1 MFAINFIVL
10 LDILELNLMPLLS
23 RQRYFFRMIS
33 QYNFIALLVAQ
44 LSSITLVKR
53 TMHFTMIMCIKA
65 CNFCYGSSILTRIY
79 TMPLTSE
86 GRELCR
92 KLFEQWN
99 DMANFDKREAIG
111 YLICGLNHLKQDHR
125 MRKWPIRFLRIM
137 YRNSAGGKYP
147 MRRKDV
153 SKLIILFLGN
163 GFELW
168 CISTYIL
175 LQIVASDIS
184 NKSLHARLTIR
195 QIVNTHEAALK
206 NSKLIRYYD
215 LGNFQW
221 RPIDIE

>member
-1 MFAINFIVL
+1 
-10 LDILELNLMPLLS
+10 
-23 RQRYFFRMIS
+23 
-33 QYNFIALLVAQ
+33 
-44 LSSITLVKR
+44 
-53 TMHFTMIMCIKA
+53 
-65 CNFCYGSSILTRIY
+65 
-79 TMPLTSE
+79 
-86 GRELCR
+86 
-92 KLFEQWN
+92 
-99 DMANFDKREAIG
+99 
-111 YLICGLNHLKQDHR
+111 
-125 MRKWPIRFLRIM
+125 
-137 YRNSAGGKYP
+137 

-168 CISTYIL
+168 CISTCIF